1 MPIEIVRG
9 PLVIRSW
16 QPQRDAEGLA
26 ASVAE
31 SIDHI
36 RPWLPWAADLPR
48 DRAGIAA
55 AMRDFL
61 RESAS
66 KDDENVGLFIGSR
79 VVGGSGFHP
88 RIGPG
93 GLEIG
98 YWVHQDFVRRGIATT
113 TSRALTDLAFT
124 RDGIDRVEIHHDKA
138 NVASGGVPRA
148 LGFRQVREEQREAKT
163 PQQSG
168 IAVIWRVTRDEWL
181 SASAT

>member
-9 PLVIRSW
+9 PLLIRSW
-16 QPQRDAEGLA
+16 QEADADGLA
-26 ASVAE
+26 SAVAD

-36 RPWLPWAADLPR
+36 RPWLPWAAELPSDR
-48 DRAGIAA
+48 DGIAQ
-55 AMRDFL
+55 AMSNFI
-61 RESAS
+61 RESFA
-66 KDDENVGLFIGSR
+66 KDDESVGLFLDGR

-88 RIGPG
+88 RLGPG

-113 TSRALTDLAFT
+113 TSRALTDLAFS

-148 LGFRQVREEQREAKT
+148 LGYTQVGGEQREAKT
-163 PQQSG
+163 PQQTG
-168 IAVIWRVTRDEWL
+168 LMVIRRITRGEWL
-181 SASAT
+181 TKNAT